1 MLRLDMTR
9 KPAWHDMPGG
19 VRLKLLPITTALMAE
34 ARRDPGVA
42 EALRGAPVET
52 TLPDADGDA
61 DPDAARALDEAI
73 AIPFAVAIARLA
85 IMDWK
90 GVGDAKGNPV
100 APEPET
106 IAALM
111 DIWPIFEAFQTRY
124 VQSGLLL
131 EQEKNASAPSPIGS
145 GAGAQT
151 TARGATPAKA
161 AKGSARTARKRKTNR

>member
-42 EALRGAPVET
+42 EAVRGAPMET
-52 TLPDADGDA
+52 
-61 DPDAARALDEAI
+61 DAARALDEAI

-85 IMDWK
+85 IVDWK
-90 GVGDAKGNPV
+90 GVGDARGNPV

-124 VQSGLLL
+124 IQAGLLL

-151 TARGATPAKA
+151 TAKPANPA
-161 AKGSARTARKRKTNR
+161 RVAKGRAQTARKRKTGR

>member
-42 EALRGAPVET
+42 EAVRGVPVEAIE
-52 TLPDADGDA
+52 PDEDTQAT
-61 DPDAARALDEAI
+61 DAAREADEAI

-85 IMDWK
+85 IVDWT

-100 APEPET
+100 APGPDT

-124 VQSGLLL
+124 IQAGLLL
-131 EQEKNASAPSPIGS
+131 EQEKNASAPSPTGS
-145 GAGAQT
+145 GAGAPR
-151 TARGATPAKA
+151 TAQG
-161 AKGSARTARKRKTNR
+161 AKGRARTARKRKTGR